1 MRPQAALDSTDY
13 VNPPYP
19 RRRRLST
26 NRFCHL
32 SCRPKWRHL
41 WILRDLIRSLPVR
54 SASGL
59 PVYVAAS
66 RAAHSR
72 LRFASLGMTSGVRNT
87 DIRRGTRAA
96 ARTGPARY
104 RFPDTRRFCLR
115 NS

>member
-1 MRPQAALDSTDY
+1 MRRHAALDSTDY

-41 WILRDLIRSLPVR
+41 WILRDSIRSLPVR
-54 SASGL
+54 LASGL

-66 RAAHSR
+66 QAAPFSTT
-72 LRFASLGMTSGVRNT
+72 FCSARN
-87 DIRRGTRAA
+87 DKQR
-96 ARTGPARY
+96 
-104 RFPDTRRFCLR
+104 
-115 NS
+115 